1 LRVELGDPPVVFAR
15 RVGGDVCEGFGI
27 GRPVELENVE
37 ARRCDSGGDGWL
49 GGIGRDESDALNFD
63 VIFSDDA
70 GGRCF
75 GGKRAGGTCCAF
87 DVEKRDALSIRRES
101 RRVDVAV
108 EFGEAD
114 GGFAIEMREKE
125 IGLPAG
131 IGTVGEEGD
140 GGGVGRPDE
149 IGGVAGL
156 AGRYGGD
163 GLALDEIVERGEAN
177 LAGLKPDKA
186 LGIGRDGDLGEGAGA
201 ILAGENFVELDAR

>member
-1 LRVELGDPPVVFAR
+1 M
-15 RVGGDVCEGFGI
+15 
-27 GRPVELENVE
+27 
-37 ARRCDSGGDGWL
+37 

-114 GGFAIEMREKE
+114 GG
-125 IGLPAG
+125 LT
-131 IGTVGEEGD
+131 GT
-140 GGGVGRPDE
+140 RPTPGTYE
-149 IGGVAGL
+149 AVFQIVLRKVAGFCIL
-156 AGRYGGD
+156 PVTGFFTIMGPNMKLLTVSAKF
-163 GLALDEIVERGEAN
+163 GLDVAVENGMA
-177 LAGLKPDKA
+177 A
-186 LGIGRDGDLGEGAGA
+186 
-201 ILAGENFVELDAR
+201 